1 MRPRPNARRD
11 EYEMSHP
18 NDDIDIEFQ
27 PEPDRL
33 YAHNRRQLSAMLD
46 GELSPDQA
54 RFMLRRLQHDT
65 ELAACWE
72 RWQVCGDV
80 LRGRGHALLPAD
92 FSKRVA
98 DAIAAPAAATASAPV
113 AAPHRSHRLLRWGGG
128 ALAASVALVA
138 LFMARQLPD
147 AQAPALVEAAD
158 AARAAPAAVD
168 ATPRVPVGVDDGALA
183 VAPEPEPGPERGGD
197 AAALLAAAAP
207 AVIAV
212 AEVPRRAAQR
222 GSSRSQAQ
230 RAALRRADGVDGPA
244 RTAVA
249 AAPQRMVPAA
259 AAPAVVIPDGSLPVL
274 AGMPAASTDAGG
286 DALFGA
292 PAAAARP
299 WPRAVLPGLSRSQP
313 FAAGYGLPQ
322 QEEAF
327 APFQPRL
334 DGARA
339 AFPTQA
345 APRPGARPGSAQQAA
360 DQAAA
365 DQPPGG

>member
-1 MRPRPNARRD
+1 
-11 EYEMSHP
+11 MSHP
-18 NDDIDIEFQ
+18 NDDIDIEYQ

-98 DAIAAPAAATASAPV
+98 EAIAAPADATAPAPV
-113 AAPHRSHRLLRWGGG
+113 AAPHRPHRLLRWGGG

-138 LFMARQLPD
+138 LFMARQMPD
-147 AQAPALVEAAD
+147 AQAPALVETTG
-158 AARAAPAAVD
+158 AARAVPAVVD

-183 VAPEPEPGPERGGD
+183 VAPQPATPAPVPAQSSD

-230 RAALRRADGVDGPA
+230 RAALRRADGVGGPA

-274 AGMPAASTDAGG
+274 AGMPAAGTDAGG

-339 AFPTQA
+339 ALPAQA

>member
-1 MRPRPNARRD
+1 
-11 EYEMSHP
+11 MSHP

-54 RFMLRRLQHDT
+54 RFMLRRLQHDA

-80 LRGRGHALLPAD
+80 LRGGGHALLPAD

-98 DAIAAPAAATASAPV
+98 EAIAAPAADAVATAAAPV
-113 AAPHRSHRLLRWGGG
+113 TAPHRSHRLLRWGGG

-138 LFMARQLPD
+138 LFMARQMPY
-147 AQAPALVEAAD
+147 AQAPAMVEATDDARLAPAMVD
-158 AARAAPAAVD
+158 AA
-168 ATPRVPVGVDDGALA
+168 PRVPADAGEVALA
-183 VAPEPEPGPERGGD
+183 VAPEPAPAPARSGD
-197 AAALLAAAAP
+197 APALLAAAAP
-207 AVIAV
+207 VAIAV

-222 GSSRSQAQ
+222 SGTRSQSQ
-230 RAALRRADGVDGPA
+230 RAALRRTDRVDAPV
-244 RTAVA
+244 RT
-249 AAPQRMVPAA
+249 AA
-259 AAPAVVIPDGSLPVL
+259 AAVPRPVI
-274 AGMPAASTDAGG
+274 PAASMPATVTPGSGLQALAGLSRAGTDSGG
-286 DALFGA
+286 DALFGG
-292 PAAAARP
+292 PAAVARP

-322 QEEAF
+322 QAEAF

-334 DGARA
+334 DGSHA
-339 AFPTQA
+339 AFPAQA
-345 APRPGARPGSAQQAA
+345 APRPDVPRGSAHE
-360 DQAAA
+360 AAA
-365 DQPPGG
+365 EAAAEAATAQPSGD